1 MDPQAFDSWRS
12 WILTGNRGTAADRR
26 RVRGAHRGLK
36 KMLAEGMTK
45 RETARPWNEFSG
57 AMVRQAVNEAVN
69 QLPVEDMVM
78 VKMAFFGG
86 LSNREIAGRL
96 NLRPGAVQ
104 RRLAKALDHISEH
117 LERGRELGRRAAYA
131 ILGWLAAR
139 SIVQAAHRLSALGTE
154 HLACALVV
162 AAVAASITIQPAVAS
177 PAPSSARSSTR
188 AAPSA
193 PATAGS
199 AASPAS
205 AAPVAAPAISTPSI
219 SPPSVSSPSVSVP
232 LVPGLV
238 PKVTRLVKLPAVPLG
253 QPSL

>member
-36 KMLAEGMTK
+36 KMLAEGLTE

-57 AMVRQAVNEAVN
+57 AMVRQSVNEAVN
-69 QLPVEDMVM
+69 HLSVEDMAM

-96 NLRPGAVQ
+96 DLRPGAVQ

-131 ILGWLAAR
+131 VLGWLAAR
-139 SIVQAAHRLSALGTE
+139 SIVQAAHRLSALGSE
-154 HLACALVV
+154 HLAGALVV
-162 AAVAASITIQPAVAS
+162 AAVAASITIPPAVAS
-177 PAPSSARSSTR
+177 PAPSSVRSSTHAASSPPAPTGP
-188 AAPSA
+188 AAPSIST
-193 PATAGS
+193 PS
-199 AASPAS
+199 IS
-205 AAPVAAPAISTPSI
+205 APAISTPS
-219 SPPSVSSPSVSVP
+219 VSVSVP
-232 LVPGLV
+232 LVPSLV
-238 PKVTRLVKLPAVPLG
+238 PVPKIPKLVKLPTVPLG
-253 QPSL
+253 